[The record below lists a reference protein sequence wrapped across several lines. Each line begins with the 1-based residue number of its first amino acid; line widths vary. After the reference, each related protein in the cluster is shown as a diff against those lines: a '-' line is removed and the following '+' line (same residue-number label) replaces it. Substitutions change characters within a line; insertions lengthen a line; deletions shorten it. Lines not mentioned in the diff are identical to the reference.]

1 MERVTALF
9 ENRQSAQEAIEQL
22 RAKGI
27 SDAKLSV
34 VGPHGE
40 EIGNEVGEMMQKD
53 VTTGA
58 TRGLTVG
65 ASAGIIFGIAAAL
78 IPGVGPFITAGALA
92 TSLGAVAGGA
102 VAGAVVGGTAGSLA
116 GAFSQAGYEKDEA
129 NFYGNAVH
137 GGNFMVAVDAADAAE
152 AQSVRTVLNSSSA
165 KFFKGMDSDHT
176 LTTNQ
181 AAPPMTR

>member
-9 ENRQSAQEAIEQL
+9 QDRHRAEQAIEHL
-22 RAKGI
+22 RAMGI
-27 SDAKLSV
+27 SDSKLSI
-34 VGPHGE
+34 VGSNGE
-40 EIGNEVGEMMQKD
+40 EIAGEIGEMMNKD
-53 VTTGA
+53 VTAGA

-65 ASAGIIFGIAAAL
+65 ASAGVLFGIAAAL

-129 NFYGNAVH
+129 DFYGQAVH
-137 GGNFMVAVDAADAAE
+137 QGEFMVAVDAADAVE
-152 AQSVRTVLNSSSA
+152 ARSVRSVLDNSSA
-165 KFFKGMDSDHT
+165 KYYQGMDSDT
-176 LTTNQ
+176 MSTNQ